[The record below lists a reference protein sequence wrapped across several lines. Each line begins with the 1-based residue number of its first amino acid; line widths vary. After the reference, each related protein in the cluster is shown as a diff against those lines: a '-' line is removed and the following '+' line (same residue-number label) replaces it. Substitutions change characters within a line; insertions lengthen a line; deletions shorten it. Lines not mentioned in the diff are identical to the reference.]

1 MVESD
6 EIQRQIDELLEL
18 IGKEEPTEEESAE
31 LEELQ
36 NLLDEALE
44 LEIQIEEDTVDREDF
59 LERRERRLDN
69 DPALI
74 EGEIDSWE
82 MLARD
87 SG

>member
-1 MVESD
+1 MVVSD

-59 LERRERRLDN
+59 LERRERLLDN

>member
-44 LEIQIEEDTVDREDF
+44 LEIQIEQDTVD
-59 LERRERRLDN
+59 
-69 DPALI
+69 
-74 EGEIDSWE
+74 
-82 MLARD
+82 
-87 SG
+87 